1 MAGWQ
6 PGVGRRQFVSFHHA
20 EVLARPGQ
28 PGPGMAV
35 RSVSAE
41 PALADL
47 AGIAPRGDGLL
58 ATA

>member
-1 MAGWQ
+1 
-6 PGVGRRQFVSFHHA
+6 VSLHHA
-20 EVLARPGQ
+20 EVLSRPGQ

-35 RSVSAE
+35 ISVSAK
-41 PALADL
+41 PTLADL